1 MLVAAAHLGQVSK
14 FQWSVPGAVAPAMS
28 RLGSGRPAGSV
39 CGNRPATHHAQ
50 AKKLIH
56 RSTQVK
62 SCHRAGVL
70 AEQAA
75 GGHRPERPVD
85 QRGPAGNQ
93 VQSVSEIA

>member
-28 RLGSGRPAGSV
+28 CLGPGRPAGSV
-39 CGNRPATHHAQ
+39 CGSRPATHHA
-50 AKKLIH
+50 H

-62 SCHRAGVL
+62 SCHRPGVL

>member
-28 RLGSGRPAGSV
+28 CLGPGRPAGSV
-39 CGNRPATHHAQ
+39 CGSRPATHHAI
-50 AKKLIH
+50 KPT
-56 RSTQVK
+56 RSQVQP
-62 SCHRAGVL
+62 CHRPGVL